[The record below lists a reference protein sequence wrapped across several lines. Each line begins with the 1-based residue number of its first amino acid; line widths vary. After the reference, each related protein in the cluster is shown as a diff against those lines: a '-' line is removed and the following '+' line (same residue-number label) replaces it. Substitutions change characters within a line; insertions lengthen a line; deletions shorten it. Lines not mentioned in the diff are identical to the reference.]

1 MSTAPSEYILAF
13 DVMRLA
19 EAAFSVDRH
28 RNITSW
34 NDAAEHLFG
43 CPAKGLVGLRCR
55 DVLDALHLRQCPYCT
70 IHDASGQGAD
80 TGAARTADA
89 LPVLQVPQV
98 AAPVITPEKG
108 IVLSAFAARS
118 LAGETRIVHLVQVL
132 PDQMQTSDSGMGS
145 AISTEGAPD
154 ESKGGGKT
162 LAFSI
167 SPQVPVRLTQ
177 REREILDMLA
187 KGRATDEIADTLSI
201 SRVTARNHI
210 AHVIAK
216 LGASTRLQAVVAAA
230 RVGLL

>member
-1 MSTAPSEYILAF
+1 MSTAGSEYILAF

-19 EAAFSVDRH
+19 EAAFSVNKHH
-28 RNITSW
+28 RITAW
-34 NDAAEHLFG
+34 NDAAERLFG
-43 CPAKGLVGLRCR
+43 CPAKGLLGLRCR
-55 DVLDALHLRQCPYCT
+55 DVMGALHLRQCAYCMAHEAGDRVVNAAPT
-70 IHDASGQGAD
+70 TD
-80 TGAARTADA
+80 T
-89 LPVLQVPQV
+89 PQLA

-132 PDQMQTSDSGMGS
+132 PGQAEGNGISAAGSGDPADGVQVEQKSDGRTMSLS
-145 AISTEGAPD
+145 ASPAP
-154 ESKGGGKT
+154 
-162 LAFSI
+162 I
-167 SPQVPVRLTQ
+167 RLTQ

-187 KGRATDEIADTLSI
+187 KGRDTDEIADTLSI

-216 LGASTRLQAVVAAA
+216 LGASTRLQAVIAAA